1 MADKILEVFRE
12 KNRFN
17 VLELAFK
24 LQVDRKRVKETL
36 DTLVGLGRLRVEK
49 KHRHEDS
56 APMNRIL
63 VCRCS
68 IRGPYGKM
76 YMLNE

>member
-24 LQVDRKRVKETL
+24 LQADRKRVKEAL
-36 DTLVGLGRLRVEK
+36 DTLVSLGRLRVELK
-49 KHRHEDS
+49 QRHEDS
-56 APMNRIL
+56 APMRRVL
-63 VCRCS
+63 GCRCS
-68 IRGPYGKM
+68 IRGSYGET
-76 YMLNE
+76 YILTD